1 LYNYENT
8 DILERLNWSMIM
20 PVEARNP
27 FERGPYVQ
35 IAAFC
40 ERVLREADGVV
51 SLIRVVDVIAHTEQ
65 GPTPPEEMPEFHFPL
80 FLVITLKSG
89 TARGRH
95 DITIIPEQPSGETL
109 PPITLSVNM
118 EGEGKGIN
126 ITSRIDLP
134 YKMEGLYW
142 FNVQFDRQLITRLPL
157 EVRYSRMVTGSS
169 TPS

>member
-1 LYNYENT
+1 
-8 DILERLNWSMIM
+8 M
-20 PVEARNP
+20 PEQVRNP

-51 SLIRVVDVIAHTEQ
+51 SLIRVVDVITHTER
-65 GPTPPEEMPEFHFPL
+65 GPNAPAELPEFHFPL

-95 DITIIPEQPSGETL
+95 EITIIPEQPSGETL
-109 PPITLSVNM
+109 QPITLSINM
-118 EGEGKGIN
+118 EGEGKGVN

-134 YKMEGLYW
+134 YRMEGLYW
-142 FNVQFDRQLITRLPL
+142 FNVQFDQQVITRLPL
-157 EVRYSRMVTGSS
+157 EVRYSRMVTSS
-169 TPS
+169 TTPG